1 MQMRTFLI
9 RRALSFIPTM
19 LLFYTLVFIL
29 IKLTPGNPWDTAE
42 KPFRGDVLAKLEAKY
57 HYNDPVWQQYV
68 DYLRRVFFHFDFG
81 PSYKRNVDAN
91 EIVSRFFPV
100 SLQLGAVAFT
110 IAVIFGISL
119 GVISAIKQNTLTDH
133 LAMLFSVIG
142 VATPSFVVIT
152 LMIIFLAVNLGIL
165 PAFGWEGVF
174 SKNIIIPAV
183 ALALGPMAVI
193 ARYTRASMLETI
205 RTDFVRTARAKGLSE
220 RPVMIRHA
228 LRNALIPVVTISG
241 LALADLI
248 TGSFFVEAIYG
259 IPGIGRY
266 FVSTVADKDYPVL
279 MAVTLLFAALIWLMN
294 FFADVAYALVD
305 PRVKVQ

>member
-1 MQMRTFLI
+1 MGTFLL
-9 RRALSFIPTM
+9 RRLLSFIPTM
-19 LLFYTLVFIL
+19 LLFYTLIFTL

-42 KPFRGDVLAKLEAKY
+42 KPFRPEVLRALETKY
-57 HYNDPVWQQYV
+57 HYNDPIWKQYI
-68 DYLRRVFFHFDFG
+68 DYLRRIIFHFDFG

-100 SLQLGAVAFT
+100 SLQLGAVAFV
-110 IAVIFGISL
+110 IALVFGIGL
-119 GVISAIKQNTLTDH
+119 GVISAIKQNTFLDH

-152 LMIIFLAVNLGIL
+152 LMVIFLAVNLDIL
-165 PAFGWEGVF
+165 PAFGWNGIF
-174 SKNIIIPAV
+174 STSIIIPSI
-183 ALALGPMAVI
+183 ALSLGPMAVI

-205 RTDFVRTARAKGLSE
+205 RTDYIRTARAKGLSE
-220 RPVMIRHA
+220 RPVMLRHA
-228 LRNALIPVVTISG
+228 LRNALIPVVTVSG
-241 LALADLI
+241 VTLADLI

-259 IPGIGRY
+259 VPGIGRY

-294 FFADVAYALVD
+294 FLADVAYAVID
-305 PRVKVQ
+305 PRVKVS

>member
-1 MQMRTFLI
+1 MRTFLL
-9 RRALSFIPTM
+9 RRLLSFIPTM

-29 IKLTPGNPWDTAE
+29 IKMTPGNPWDTSE
-42 KPFRGDVLAKLEAKY
+42 KPFGPAVLRSLEAKY
-57 HYNDPVWQQYV
+57 HYNDPVWKQYT
-68 DYLRRVFFHFDFG
+68 DYLQRVFFHFDFG
-81 PSYKRNVDAN
+81 PSYKRNVSAN
-91 EIVSRFFPV
+91 EIVERYFPV
-100 SLQLGAVAFT
+100 SLQLGAVAFA
-110 IAVIFGISL
+110 IAVFLGVSL

-152 LMIIFLAVNLGIL
+152 LMIIFFAVNLGWL
-165 PAFGWEGVF
+165 PAFGWDGIF
-174 SKNIIIPAV
+174 STTIIIPAV
-183 ALALGPMAVI
+183 ALSLGPMAVI

-205 RTDFVRTARAKGLSE
+205 RMDFVRTARAKGLAE
-220 RPVMIRHA
+220 RPIMVRHA
-228 LRNALIPVVTISG
+228 LRNALIPVVTVSG

-259 IPGIGRY
+259 VPGIGRY

-294 FFADVAYALVD
+294 FLADIAYALID
-305 PRVKVQ
+305 PRVKVS

>member
-1 MQMRTFLI
+1 MRTYLI

-29 IKLTPGNPWDTAE
+29 IQLTPGNPWDTSE
-42 KPFRGDVLAKLEAKY
+42 KPFRPEVLSRLEEKY
-57 HYNDPVWQQYV
+57 HYNDPVWKQYF

-91 EIVSRFFPV
+91 DIVARFFPV
-100 SLQLGAVAFT
+100 SLQLGAVAFA
-110 IAVIFGISL
+110 IAVFVGISL
-119 GVISAIKQNTLTDH
+119 GVISAIKQNSLLDRI
-133 LAMLFSVIG
+133 AMLFSVIG

-152 LMIIFLAVNLGIL
+152 LMVIFLAVNMDLL

-174 SKNIIIPAV
+174 STSIIIPAV
-183 ALALGPMAVI
+183 ALSLSPMAVI

-205 RTDFVRTARAKGLSE
+205 RMDYVRTARAKGLAE
-220 RPVMIRHA
+220 RPVMLRHA
-228 LRNALIPVVTISG
+228 LRNALIPVVTVSG
-241 LALADLI
+241 LALAELI

-259 IPGIGRY
+259 VPGIGRY

-294 FFADVAYALVD
+294 FFADVAYAIVD
-305 PRVKVQ
+305 PRIKVQ